1 MKYLSAAENRPAWI
15 CVQVI
20 LNEDSIKP
28 EDFDKIKNR
37 VIKVITNEYLY
48 VNREPKALWKR
59 VENRCNKIDNV
70 NNFSTYFQQAIVCA
84 NHATGITIMR
94 YSNDRELARKDM
106 LHIKV
111 NNEEITDETKFFPWE
126 SLEIKSK
133 VITYKGGNKTVL
145 SLSVLEADLPAFQEF
160 YTANECAALFINAPE
175 EMVDERQRAL
185 FCIAYF
191 KEKTFQTCRHYAIPE
206 EAASEIAPFLLQ
218 YDFNFLDCILAI
230 TEEYLNRPNYSS
242 ILPPKEHVRA
252 CMWLLFFMIEMKKAE
267 IRQNNSGKSQSITLP
282 PELFYTINRMLPAEE
297 LYKLW
302 FRVSE
307 IWINRQEEYAV
318 VQRVPIASP
327 FCITDGSRIIEN
339 ICPLK
344 AENNIVWQGR
354 EKGMVSTYIVHK
366 NEIGEFVVRKS
377 GKDGTPSGARKG
389 LLGRI
394 YPFIEKIGNI
404 IND

>member
-1 MKYLSAAENRPAWI
+1 MI
-15 CVQVI
+15 I
-20 LNEDSIKP
+20 
-28 EDFDKIKNR
+28 
-37 VIKVITNEYLY
+37 
-48 VNREPKALWKR
+48 
-59 VENRCNKIDNV
+59 
-70 NNFSTYFQQAIVCA
+70 
-84 NHATGITIMR
+84 
-94 YSNDRELARKDM
+94 
-106 LHIKV
+106 
-111 NNEEITDETKFFPWE
+111 
-126 SLEIKSK
+126 
-133 VITYKGGNKTVL
+133 YKGGNKTVL
-145 SLSVLEADLPAFQEF
+145 SLSLLEADLPAFQEF

-185 FCIAYF
+185 FWIAYF

>member
-1 MKYLSAAENRPAWI
+1 M
-15 CVQVI
+15 
-20 LNEDSIKP
+20 
-28 EDFDKIKNR
+28 
-37 VIKVITNEYLY
+37 
-48 VNREPKALWKR
+48 
-59 VENRCNKIDNV
+59 
-70 NNFSTYFQQAIVCA
+70 
-84 NHATGITIMR
+84 
-94 YSNDRELARKDM
+94 
-106 LHIKV
+106 
-111 NNEEITDETKFFPWE
+111 
-126 SLEIKSK
+126 
-133 VITYKGGNKTVL
+133 
-145 SLSVLEADLPAFQEF
+145 
-160 YTANECAALFINAPE
+160 
-175 EMVDERQRAL
+175 
-185 FCIAYF
+185 
-191 KEKTFQTCRHYAIPE
+191 
-206 EAASEIAPFLLQ
+206 
-218 YDFNFLDCILAI
+218 
-230 TEEYLNRPNYSS
+230 
-242 ILPPKEHVRA
+242 
-252 CMWLLFFMIEMKKAE
+252 
-267 IRQNNSGKSQSITLP
+267 
-282 PELFYTINRMLPAEE
+282 YTINRMLPAEE

>member
-1 MKYLSAAENRPAWI
+1 
-15 CVQVI
+15 
-20 LNEDSIKP
+20 
-28 EDFDKIKNR
+28 
-37 VIKVITNEYLY
+37 
-48 VNREPKALWKR
+48 
-59 VENRCNKIDNV
+59 
-70 NNFSTYFQQAIVCA
+70 
-84 NHATGITIMR
+84 MR

-111 NNEEITDETKFFPWE
+111 NNEEITVETKFFPWE

-133 VITYKGGNKTVL
+133 VIIYKGGNKTVL